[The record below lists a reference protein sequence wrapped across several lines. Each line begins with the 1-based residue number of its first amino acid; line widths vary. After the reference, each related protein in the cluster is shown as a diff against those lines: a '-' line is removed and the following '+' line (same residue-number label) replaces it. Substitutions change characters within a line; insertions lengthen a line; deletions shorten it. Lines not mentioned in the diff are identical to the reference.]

1 MLNTKYFVYK
11 TYFVNKFFVYE
22 LYNGN
27 DYDKV
32 YEV

>member
-11 TYFVNKFFVYE
+11 TYFVKFLVYE